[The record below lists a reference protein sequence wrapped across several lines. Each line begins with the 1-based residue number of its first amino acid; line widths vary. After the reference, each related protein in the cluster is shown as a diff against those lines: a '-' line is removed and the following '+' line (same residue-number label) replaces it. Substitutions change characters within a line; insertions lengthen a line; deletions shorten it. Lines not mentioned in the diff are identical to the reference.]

1 MEAQVETEI
10 WRKKTLHK
18 NVNPSTVKPDTFSD
32 IITRLPQGSDQLWLQ
47 EILLTLAEVLR
58 LQDLPAVQV
67 QVASL
72 GTLYPD
78 LR

>member
-1 MEAQVETEI
+1 M
-10 WRKKTLHK
+10 
-18 NVNPSTVKPDTFSD
+18 KPDTFSD